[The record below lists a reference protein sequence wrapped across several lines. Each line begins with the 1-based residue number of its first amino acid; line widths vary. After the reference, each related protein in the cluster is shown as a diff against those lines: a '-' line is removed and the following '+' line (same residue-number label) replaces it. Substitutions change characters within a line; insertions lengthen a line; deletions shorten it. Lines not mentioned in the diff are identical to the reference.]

1 MSHDEW
7 KRGEWKLGPTAED
20 ERYPIR
26 IARDGTWYHEG
37 SPIRREGLVK
47 LFATVLR
54 RDTHGDYWLRTPAEK
69 GRIEVEDAPFVA
81 VEVERHGEGDGQVLK
96 FRTNLDEW
104 VEAGPARPIRVE
116 IDGETKEPAPYVL
129 VRDGLEARIARNV
142 YYHLVEMGEERRRD
156 GGTELGVWSRGQFFV
171 LGNI

>member
-1 MSHDEW
+1 MAQD
-7 KRGEWKLGPTAED
+7 EWKLGPTTED

-26 IARDGTWYHEG
+26 IARDGTWHHEG
-37 SPIRREGLVK
+37 SPIRREGMVK

-54 RDTHGDYWLRTPAEK
+54 RDENGDYWLRTPAEK

-81 VEVERHGEGDGQVLK
+81 VEVAKEGEGETQILK

-104 VEAGPARPIRVE
+104 AEAGPARPIRVE
-116 IDGETKEPAPYVL
+116 IDPENQEPAPYVL

-142 YYHLVEMGEERRRD
+142 YYHLVDMGEERRCD
-156 GGTELGVWSRGQFFV
+156 GRTEFGVWSHGQFFV
-171 LGNI
+171 LGKV